1 MNNIE
6 MKIRTIIERH
16 MPSPG
21 IEVIIGDDTDL
32 VEDLGFDSISFFSLL
47 LDLEQEFGISILC
60 FEIESLVFKNII
72 KMVKDKMQK

>member
-47 LDLEQEFGISILC
+47 LDLEQEFGISFLVLHSISN
-60 FEIESLVFKNII
+60 SLNTLITTFAFYP
-72 KMVKDKMQK
+72 

>member
-6 MKIRTIIERH
+6 RKIRTIIERH

-32 VEDLGFDSISFFSLL
+32 VEDLGFDSISFF
-47 LDLEQEFGISILC
+47 FSITR
-60 FEIESLVFKNII
+60 FRARVRN
-72 KMVKDKMQK
+72 